1 MFRIFQD
8 NKGEIPELVNRSVEQ
23 IICIDGVAHNTI
35 FTDIFLIWLKLE
47 DSSWYR
53 IFLDANC
60 CFCEVYNSDNF
71 IEVYTEDIES
81 CEDCPIYRI
90 DRLFLLQGLT
100 IVAASVSLI
109 ISYGVKLKI
118 VFHNDDCLILQ
129 AEVIDSQSNLSIIKS
144 KI

>member
-23 IICIDGVAHNTI
+23 IICIDGVADNTI

-53 IFLDANC
+53 IFLDVNC
-60 CFCEVYNSDNF
+60 CFCEVYNSNNF
-71 IEVYTEDIES
+71 IEVYTEDIEN

-90 DRLFLLQGLT
+90 DRLFLLQGMT
-100 IVAASVSLI
+100 IVAASVCPVI

-129 AEVIDSQSNLSIIKS
+129 AEVIDSQSNLFNY
-144 KI
+144 